1 VARQRVAKLRRL
13 ILVGMG
19 VALIIG
25 GCGGSAGATSR
36 SSSSAAPTHVG
47 SPTSVPFPG
56 ASPGSM
62 TCEPD
67 FTGLDYNNEMCQ
79 IESPSLA
86 ANLLD
91 EPGILHFDV
100 LTPVDYKTSG
110 GRYPTVYYLDG
121 AGGDCSQFA
130 SMFYYVAPSVDQAAS
145 PTRPIVVCVSGGN
158 VSGKDPL
165 DGWRLSLNIF
175 GPWVYANSPVSG
187 NGEDAITKEL
197 ISYVDAHYRT
207 LAAPAS
213 RAITGYSIGGA
224 ATINIGLRHPELFGV
239 LYAMSPSIF
248 EGDMASAMLDPQP
261 IGLLLDLADKLAN
274 VPPGERAARLKA
286 AFKEEG
292 DIAPV
297 MTFWYGSTFAPDP
310 DSPIL
315 MKVPFKRINGALVS
329 DDSVLA
335 LWKAGWGNYPAKV
348 SQYQSNLKQYRAI
361 GLDHGTDEGPIPES
375 AHRFVTLLASIGIQ
389 ETENTFPGGHA
400 DNLPDRYLKY
410 MLPFVSEHMAGGS

>member
-1 VARQRVAKLRRL
+1 VARQRVANLRTL

-19 VALIIG
+19 VAFIG
-25 GCGGSAGATSR
+25 GCGGSTGATSG
-36 SSSSAAPTHVG
+36 SSASAAPTHVA
-47 SPTSVPFPG
+47 SPTSVPFPK
-56 ASPGSM
+56 ASPGST

-67 FTGLDYNNEMCQ
+67 FTGLDYNNETCQ
-79 IESPSLA
+79 LESPSLA

-100 LTPVDYKTSG
+100 LTPVGYETSG
-110 GRYPTVYYLDG
+110 VRYPTVYYLDG

-130 SMFYYVAPSVDQAAS
+130 SMFYYVAPSPDPAAG
-145 PTRPIVVCVSGGN
+145 PMRPILVCVSGMN
-158 VSGKDPL
+158 VSGNDPL
-165 DGWRLSLNIF
+165 ESWKLSLNIF

-187 NGEDAITKEL
+187 NGEDAIIKEL

-207 LAAPAS
+207 IAAPAS
-213 RAITGYSIGGA
+213 RAITGFSIGGA
-224 ATINIGLRHPELFGV
+224 ATINIGIRHPELFGV
-239 LYAMSPSIF
+239 LYAMSPSTF
-248 EGDMASAMLDPQP
+248 EDQLSSGLLDSQP

-315 MKVPFKRINGALVS
+315 MKVPFKRVNGALVS

-335 LWKAGWGNYPAKV
+335 LWKAGWGNYPEKV

-361 GLDHGTDEGPIPES
+361 GVDHGTDEGSIPES
-375 AHRFVTLLASIGIQ
+375 AHLFVTSLASIGIKA
-389 ETENTFPGGHA
+389 TENTFPGGHT
-400 DNLPDRYLKY
+400 DNLPDRFAKY
-410 MLPFVSEHMAGGS
+410 MLPFVSQHLADGQ